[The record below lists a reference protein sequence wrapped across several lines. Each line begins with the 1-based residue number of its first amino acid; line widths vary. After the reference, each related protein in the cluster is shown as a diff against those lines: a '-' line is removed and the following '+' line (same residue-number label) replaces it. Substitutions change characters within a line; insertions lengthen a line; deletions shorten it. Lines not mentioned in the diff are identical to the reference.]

1 MTFEQNPI
9 LLIVAVVVIVEAWNL
24 TKVGIRSLIERRKM
38 TTREP
43 S

>member
-24 TKVGIRSLIERRKM
+24 TKAATRSFFERRRTNRK
-38 TTREP
+38 EP